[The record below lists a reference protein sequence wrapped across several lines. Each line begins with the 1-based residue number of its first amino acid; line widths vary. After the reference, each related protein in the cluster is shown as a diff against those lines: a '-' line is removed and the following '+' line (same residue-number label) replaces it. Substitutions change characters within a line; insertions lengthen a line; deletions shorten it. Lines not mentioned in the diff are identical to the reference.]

1 MHNYTIQS
9 LHIKQIGIDISTK
22 ASLMCLL
29 SGSHAFAYLLKILIS
44 LQPRAVLSE
53 IHLSWA

>member
-1 MHNYTIQS
+1 MHKYTNQS
-9 LHIKQIGIDISTK
+9 LDIKEIGIDISTK

-44 LQPRAVLSE
+44 PQPRAVLSE
-53 IHLSWA
+53 IQLSWA

>member
-1 MHNYTIQS
+1 MHKYANQS
-9 LHIKQIGIDISTK
+9 LDIKQIGIDISTK

-44 LQPRAVLSE
+44 PQPRAVLSE